1 MKRKIVLLASVLM
14 TTSWVGAQTNLTI
27 QQCRELALR
36 NNHQLAIQRTKES
49 IAKDSKALAKTL
61 YLPKFDLTATY
72 MHTSREI
79 SILNDDQK
87 GSLNSIGT
95 NTVNALSQKM
105 PDVLTSLI
113 SSGLIS
119 GAQAQ
124 GIAQLFQQNAGT
136 MAGALDEVGGGIADA
151 FRTDTRNAWAGAVTM
166 VQPLYTGGK
175 ITAANKMAD
184 LAIDI
189 AANQTEKSTNDII
202 LSTENAYWLVISLAQ
217 KKALA
222 TNYHELL
229 LKLQNDVEKM
239 VSEGVAT
246 KADKLSVDVK
256 VNEAEMTLTQVEDGL
271 VLSKMA
277 LCQVCGL
284 PIDSN
289 ITLADENKDDISD
302 NGEMIDGGAETALQN
317 RSEIH
322 MLGNLQQLAQQGVKI
337 AKSEYLPTVALTAGY
352 LLTNPSLYNGFEKK
366 FKGMWNVGVLL
377 NMPLWHWN
385 DAKYKVNSA
394 KSSVLIAEMQKDE
407 AEELITLQV
416 QQSQF
421 KLNEARKK
429 SAMTEKN
436 MESADEN
443 LRSANLG
450 FKEGLFTVTS
460 VMEAQ
465 TAWMK
470 ASTQKIDAQIDVKL
484 ALANLKTAMGK

>member
-1 MKRKIVLLASVLM
+1 M
-14 TTSWVGAQTNLTI
+14 TTSWLSAQTNILTI

-49 IAKDSKALAKTL
+49 IAKDTKAAAKTL
-61 YLPKFDLTATY
+61 YLPKFDLTTTY
-72 MHTSREI
+72 LHTSREI
-79 SILNDDQK
+79 SLLNDDQK
-87 GSLNSIGT
+87 GALGSLGT
-95 NTVNALSQKM
+95 NTVSTLAQNM
-105 PDVLTSLI
+105 PDVMAGLV
-113 SSGLIS
+113 SGGIIS

-124 GIAQLFQQNAGT
+124 GLSQLFQQYSGA
-136 MAGALDEVGGGIADA
+136 MAGALNQVGENIVDA
-151 FRTDTRNAWAGAVTM
+151 FHTDTRNAWAGAVTM
-166 VQPLYTGGK
+166 TQPLYTGGK

-184 LAIDI
+184 IAIDI

-202 LSTENAYWLVISLAQ
+202 LSTENAYWLVVSLAQ

-222 TNYHELL
+222 SDYHKLL
-229 LKLQNDVEKM
+229 LKLQSDVEKM

-256 VNEAEMTLTQVEDGL
+256 VNEAEMTLTQVEDGC

-284 PIDSN
+284 PINSD

-302 NGEMIDGGAETALQN
+302 DGEMIEGGAETALMN
-317 RSEIH
+317 RSEIR
-322 MLGNLQQLAQQGVKI
+322 MLDNLGELAHQSVKI

-352 LLTNPSLYNGFEKK
+352 LLTNPSLYNGFERK
-366 FKGMWNVGVLL
+366 FKGMWNVGVLF

-385 DAKYKVNSA
+385 DTKYRINSA

-484 ALANLKTAMGK
+484 ALANLKIAMGK